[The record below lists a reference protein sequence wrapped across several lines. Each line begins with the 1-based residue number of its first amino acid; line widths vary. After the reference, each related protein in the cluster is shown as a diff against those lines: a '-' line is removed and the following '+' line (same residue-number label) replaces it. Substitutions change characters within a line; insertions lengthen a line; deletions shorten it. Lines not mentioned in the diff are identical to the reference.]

1 MFRNPTLTREIIDD
15 HRKPLARYGAMM
27 SALRKRLAPLQLH
40 HSAGVRHAKLVSAY
54 E

>member
-40 HSAGVRHAKLVSAY
+40 HSAGHDLVQGEECFS
-54 E
+54 